1 MTQNSSEWKEYR
13 IDELGQVVTGHTPLK
28 SVKEYY
34 EGNDYTWIKPTD
46 IRKGE
51 RYVLETDEYYSQKAF
66 EKYKKA
72 LLPPLSTCV
81 VTIGTVGEK
90 ICLTHKPCFT
100 NQSINAI
107 IPNRE
112 KFDPMFVYYLLK
124 YNLDQVAQRNPGT
137 ASGRHHVSKSNISS
151 IIVKAPTKSTQLKI
165 STILARYD
173 DLLENNTRRIRIL
186 EEMAQAIYR
195 EWFVHFR
202 FPGHEGVRMVES
214 ELGLIPEGWE
224 VKPLSEYGQ
233 IVTGK
238 TPSKVIDEY
247 FGGSVPF
254 IKIPDMH
261 EGFFIINTGDTLSI
275 KGERSQKQKTLP
287 PNSICVSCIGT
298 GGLVGITCK
307 NSQTNQQINSIV
319 LNNQNY
325 REYLYFS
332 LRMLKET
339 IINYGLIGAT
349 MVNLNRQK
357 FSSLIIVN
365 PPQQMIIKYH
375 QSVEDIFEQIL
386 LFKLKNQ
393 NLRQT
398 RDLLLPK
405 LISGELDVSELDIII
420 PGAIT

>member
-1 MTQNSSEWKEYR
+1 MSEKSSEWREYR

-34 EGNDYTWIKPTD
+34 ESNDYTWIKPTD

-51 RYVLETDEYYSQKAF
+51 RYVSETEEYYSQKAY
-66 EKYKKA
+66 EKYKSA

-151 IIVKAPTKSTQLKI
+151 IIVKAPLKPTQLKI
-165 STILARYD
+165 SSILARYD
-173 DLLENNTRRIRIL
+173 DLLENNTRRIKIL

-195 EWFVHFR
+195 EWFVHFH
-202 FPGHEGVRMVES
+202 FPGHENVRMVES

-224 VKPLSEYGQ
+224 VKRLRDVCKLTMGQSPKSEFYNEVGEGLPFHQGVTNFGFRFPVDEIYCTVTNRIAESGDILFSVRAPVGRINLADKKIVIGRGLSA
-233 IVTGK
+233 IR
-238 TPSKVIDEY
+238 
-247 FGGSVPF
+247 
-254 IKIPDMH
+254 H
-261 EGFFIINTGDTLSI
+261 
-275 KGERSQKQKTLP
+275 
-287 PNSICVSCIGT
+287 
-298 GGLVGITCK
+298 K
-307 NSQTNQQINSIV
+307 NGNQLFTYYQ
-319 LNNQNY
+319 
-325 REYLYFS
+325 
-332 LRMLKET
+332 LKEMFKEEDTMGGGT
-339 IINYGLIGAT
+339 IFKAVTKDDMINIKFLSPSNELLKIFERNVEPISSQLENLIKKN
-349 MVNLNRQK
+349 VNLGN
-357 FSSLIIVN
+357 
-365 PPQQMIIKYH
+365 
-375 QSVEDIFEQIL
+375 
-386 LFKLKNQ
+386 
-393 NLRQT
+393 T

-405 LISGELDVSELDIII
+405 LISGDVDVSEMNIQMLEVE
-420 PGAIT
+420 A

>member
-1 MTQNSSEWKEYR
+1 MISNSSEWKEYR

-28 SVKEYY
+28 SVKKYY
-34 EGNDYTWIKPTD
+34 ESNDYTWIKPTD

-51 RYVLETDEYYSQKAF
+51 RYVLETEEYYSQKAF

-72 LLPPLSTCV
+72 LLPPHSTCV

-90 ICLTHKPCFT
+90 ICLTNKPCFT

-173 DLLENNTRRIRIL
+173 DLLENNTRRIKIL

-195 EWFVHFR
+195 EWFVQFR
-202 FPGHEGVRMVES
+202 FPGHEGVQMVES

-224 VKPLSEYGQ
+224 VVKAPDAIIINPRIKLPKEGIKPFLSMSCLSENTMNVQTIEYREGNSGSKYQ
-233 IVTGK
+233 NDDTLFARITPCLENGK
-238 TPSKVIDEY
+238 TVFIQFLRHDSEVG
-247 FGGSVPF
+247 FGSTEF
-254 IKIPDMH
+254 
-261 EGFFIINTGDTLSI
+261 
-275 KGERSQKQKTLP
+275 
-287 PNSICVSCIGT
+287 
-298 GGLVGITCK
+298 
-307 NSQTNQQINSIV
+307 IV
-319 LNNQNY
+319 L
-325 REYLYFS
+325 RSKSLTPEFVYLLSRTDSFRDNAIKS
-332 LRMLKET
+332 MS
-339 IINYGLIGAT
+339 GAT
-349 MVNLNRQK
+349 GRQRVQEECFDK
-357 FSSLIIVN
+357 YYFAHPDKQTLDSFDK
-365 PPQQMIIKYH
+365 IIKPIF
-375 QSVEDIFEQIL
+375 QSVYMAE
-386 LFKLKNQ
+386 KKNT
-393 NLRQT
+393 NLRRT

-405 LISGELDVSELDIII
+405 LISGEMDVSELDIRI
-420 PGAIT
+420 PEAMT